1 MKDEDISELENEI
14 NNSKIEK
21 KLTTTKNNN
30 GIYFLKILILDIKNR
45 EIIKTEKKE
54 RGNIIQLSKKDEK
67 EIEKNEEFK
76 IDVRDKNETNQVS
89 EAVRLK
95 TILDKISKGILKNS
109 YSQAIEKVNI
119 VTQTT
124 QM

>member
-1 MKDEDISELENEI
+1 LKDEDISELENEI